1 MAPALVLVSAAALLA
16 LAASWLLARA
26 ATRLVWRPRA
36 VTARFRAQGVRG
48 PPYRFLRG
56 TLDEMKRMKAE
67 GDGVAMDVRDHDILP
82 RIMPHFLRWKEQY
95 GTQFLYWFGPQ
106 PRIFLSDYD
115 SVRQILSNKSGH
127 FLKTDAH
134 PTILAMLGK
143 GLVLVEG
150 TDWVRHRRVVN
161 PAFAMDK
168 LKMMTTTMV
177 SCAECLIKE
186 WQDQAS
192 NSKSG
197 ETEVEFSKQFQEL
210 TANVISRTAF
220 GSSYKEGKEVFHAQK
235 QLLAIAMATLLNV
248 PLPGFKYLPTK
259 RNRSKWMLEK
269 KLKTTLMTI
278 IQSRLAPK
286 GGGYGDD
293 LLVALAISWLW
304 DYVIVRLIWR
314 PYIIAKK
321 LREQGIS
328 GPPYMFFKGC
338 NEDIKKMK
346 EKADSLVLDVHDHNY
361 LPRIAP
367 HYLQWRT
374 QYGEPFVYWFGSKP
388 RICIFDY
395 ELARQILSSK
405 SGHFLKNDSQPTVLA
420 LLGKGLVLVEGIDWV
435 RHRRVINPAFAM
447 DKLKMMTKTMVAC
460 ARNMVKELEHQAS
473 KNKSGETQVELDKQ
487 FQELTADIIS
497 RTAFGSSYKL
507 GMEAFHAQKELQEI
521 AVKTLLNMTM
531 VLLETLRLYG
541 PAIFTQRKTTTDMA
555 LGETKIPK
563 GFGIIIPFAILHRDK
578 KIWGDDVDEF
588 NPSRFQ
594 NGVTKA
600 AKVPHA
606 LLAFSIG
613 PRSCIGQNFA
623 MLEAKSVMAVIL
635 QKFSFTLSPD
645 YKHAPVDLL
654 TLQPKY
660 GLPVVLR
667 LLDA

>member
-293 LLVALAISWLW
+293 LLDDNGAI
-304 DYVIVRLIWR
+304 
-314 PYIIAKK
+314 
-321 LREQGIS
+321 
-328 GPPYMFFKGC
+328 
-338 NEDIKKMK
+338 
-346 EKADSLVLDVHDHNY
+346 
-361 LPRIAP
+361 
-367 HYLQWRT
+367 
-374 QYGEPFVYWFGSKP
+374 
-388 RICIFDY
+388 
-395 ELARQILSSK
+395 
-405 SGHFLKNDSQPTVLA
+405 
-420 LLGKGLVLVEGIDWV
+420 
-435 RHRRVINPAFAM
+435 
-447 DKLKMMTKTMVAC
+447 
-460 ARNMVKELEHQAS
+460 
-473 KNKSGETQVELDKQ
+473 
-487 FQELTADIIS
+487 
-497 RTAFGSSYKL
+497 
-507 GMEAFHAQKELQEI
+507 
-521 AVKTLLNMTM
+521 
-531 VLLETLRLYG
+531 ETLRLYG
-541 PAIFTQRKTTTDMA
+541 PVIFMLRKPVSDMR
-555 LGETKIPK
+555 LGSLIIPK
-563 GFGIIIPFAILHRDK
+563 GNAIVIPIPMLHREK
-578 KIWGDDVDEF
+578 EVWGDNANEF
-588 NPSRFQ
+588 DPLRFETGSQ
-594 NGVTKA
+594 KQQRSH
-600 AKVPHA
+600 K
-606 LLAFSIG
+606 LL
-613 PRSCIGQNFA
+613 
-623 MLEAKSVMAVIL
+623 
-635 QKFSFTLSPD
+635 
-645 YKHAPVDLL
+645 
-654 TLQPKY
+654 
-660 GLPVVLR
+660 
-667 LLDA
+667 